1 MGNAYTL
8 AVGPT
13 VQPGAAGGG
22 GLTQAIYYAKNILG
36 AAANANT
43 VTVRFSVAAT
53 YPDVRILEYSGLDR
67 TNPLDVTAAA
77 AGNSSTSDSGAVTTT
92 NGNDLLVGGNMVWT
106 ITAGP
111 GVGFTSR
118 MITSPDGDIA
128 EDQVVTSTGS
138 YRATA
143 PLSGAGPWVM
153 QLVTFRAAGP

>member
-1 MGNAYTL
+1 
-8 AVGPT
+8 
-13 VQPGAAGGG
+13 
-22 GLTQAIYYAKNILG
+22 
-36 AAANANT
+36 
-43 VTVRFSVAAT
+43 VRLSVAAT

-77 AGNSSTSDSGAVTTT
+77 AGNSSTSDSGPVTTT